1 MSWIFIS
8 YRREDSEGY
17 VGRLCDRLR
26 QKFGAAAIFRDMDAI
41 KPGEN
46 FVHSI
51 DQALEN
57 SRAVIVVIG
66 PRWLETLNQRLT
78 RGTED
83 YVRYEISTALRKHP
97 VIPVLVGQASMPG
110 KGQLPKDLSDL
121 AFRNAVEISESRF
134 DYDLDTLIKA
144 LGGAYGTVVVSLVA
158 RLGDGFGPF
167 SSGLS
172 SGSLNWN
179 LVGYGTELHI
189 FIDGEDMG
197 KFEKGKD
204 VLRFKVKEGMHQINI
219 SPRGKAYTPRLQTKK
234 LAFQLQGG
242 ETIFFRAWFKYDQLY
257 RQFNLVFE
265 PYHPIAQA

>member
-17 VGRLCDRLR
+17 VGRLCDHLS
-26 QKFGAAAIFRDMDAI
+26 QKFGPTAIFRDIDAI

-51 DQALEN
+51 DRALES
-57 SRAVIVVIG
+57 SRAVIIVIG
-66 PRWLETLNQRLT
+66 PRWLETLNQRLA

-83 YVRYEISTALRKHP
+83 YVRYEISTALRKHQ

-110 KGQLPKDLSDL
+110 KGQLPNDLAEL

-134 DYDLDTLIKA
+134 DYDLDILVKA
-144 LGGAYGTVVVSLVA
+144 LGGAHGTVVVSLVS
-158 RLGDGFGPF
+158 RLGDGFAPF
-167 SSGLS
+167 SSA
-172 SGSLNWN
+172 SLNWN
-179 LVGYGTELHI
+179 MVGYGTELHI
-189 FIDGEDMG
+189 FIDGEDIG
-197 KFEKGKD
+197 KFERGKEM
-204 VLRFKVKEGMHQINI
+204 LRFKVKEGMHQISI
-219 SPRGKAYTPRLQTKK
+219 SPRGKLYTPRLQSKK

-242 ETIFFRAWFKYDQLY
+242 ETIFFRAWFKHDQLY

>member
-1 MSWIFIS
+1 MRWIFIS

-17 VGRLCDRLR
+17 VGRLCDRLG
-26 QKFGAAAIFRDMDAI
+26 QKFSPNAIFRDIDAI

-66 PRWLETLNQRLT
+66 PRWLEALNQRLA

-83 YVRYEISTALRKHP
+83 YVRYEISRALRKHQ
-97 VIPVLVGQASMPG
+97 VIPVLVGRASMPG
-110 KGQLPKDLSDL
+110 RKQLPDDLSEL
-121 AFRNAVEISESRF
+121 AFRNAVEVSESRF
-134 DYDLDTLIKA
+134 DYDLELLVNA
-144 LGGAYGTVVVSLVA
+144 LGGAFGTVVVSMVS

-167 SSGLS
+167 SSS
-172 SGSLNWN
+172 SLNRN
-179 LVGYGTELHI
+179 LIGYGTELHVL
-189 FIDGEDMG
+189 IDGKYMG
-197 KFEKGKD
+197 KFERGKD
-204 VLRFKVKEGMHQINI
+204 VLQFKVKEGMHQINI
-219 SPRGKAYTPRLQTKK
+219 APHGKSYTPRLQTNK

-242 ETIFFRAWFKYDQLY
+242 KTIFFRAWFKYDQLY

-265 PYHPIAQA
+265 SYHPIAQA